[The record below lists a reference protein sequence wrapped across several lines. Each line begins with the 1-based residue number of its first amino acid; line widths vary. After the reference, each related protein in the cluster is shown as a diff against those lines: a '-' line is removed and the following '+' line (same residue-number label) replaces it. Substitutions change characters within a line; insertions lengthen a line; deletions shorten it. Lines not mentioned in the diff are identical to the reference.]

1 MTALIVRSCGPMTSL
16 QDNGRIGQGRYGIS
30 RSGAM
35 DRLALAAANALVGNA
50 PGTAAIEFMLVGG
63 SLELAEGSARIAFA
77 GAPFSASLDGAP
89 LAPFTA
95 TVMQAGQ
102 VLTIGSAASGI
113 FAYLAVSGGFALE
126 PDLGSLSLQ
135 RRAGIGGFK
144 GRALQAGDELPLQH
158 GSVSGPD
165 LRLEL
170 PREDPAAP
178 IRVVLGPQAH
188 EFTEAVV
195 STFLG
200 SVYAVTAEADR
211 MGYRLSGP
219 KLEHTRGHNIVSD
232 GLIAGSV
239 QVPGAGMPIVMMADH
254 QTTGGYPKI
263 ATVISVDL
271 RRLAQKRPGETIR
284 FTAVP
289 VEEAGRLAREH
300 AAFAASLPGLCRPV
314 RAGLPD
320 VEALLAANLA
330 GAVTDALAAEL

>member
-1 MTALIVRSCGPMTSL
+1 MTALIVHSCGPMTSL
-16 QDNGRIGQGRYGIS
+16 QDNGRIGQGRYGMS

-35 DRLALAAANALVGNA
+35 DRLALAAANALVGNE
-50 PGTAAIEFMLVGG
+50 PGIAAIEIMLLGG
-63 SLELAEGSARIAFA
+63 CFALAEGSACIALA

-102 VLTIGSAASGI
+102 ALTIGSAASGI

-144 GRALQAGDELPLQH
+144 GRALQAGDELPLLRD
-158 GSVSGPD
+158 SVSGRD
-165 LRLEL
+165 LLLEL
-170 PREDPAAP
+170 PQEDPAAP

-263 ATVISVDL
+263 ATVVSADL

-284 FTAVP
+284 FAAIG
-289 VEEAGRLAREH
+289 VEEAGRLAREQ
-300 AAFAASLPGLCRPV
+300 AAFVASLPGLCRPV

-320 VEALLAANLA
+320 VAALLTANLA